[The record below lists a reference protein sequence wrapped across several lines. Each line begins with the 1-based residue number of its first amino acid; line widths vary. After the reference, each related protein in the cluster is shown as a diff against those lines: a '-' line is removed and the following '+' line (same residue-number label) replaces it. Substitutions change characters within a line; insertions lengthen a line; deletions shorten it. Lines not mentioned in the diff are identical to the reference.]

1 MIIARK
7 INERKQLEAKEEHRR
22 LTVKAQYEHDVAILE
37 AKKTEAIAKAKL
49 DAIEQ
54 SITDDE
60 IKSHGDRSKTQTDIK
75 KEQTAAWLNDLA
87 LDEIETTSTDTHRSL
102 SSPQVSPALHPKDR
116 PPAMQ
121 PTPDSPLHTVQ
132 QSSDIS
138 QRMGLMSAANKR
150 LSSTLARLS
159 LPKCHPDIF
168 SGDSTM
174 FHPWKTAFKG
184 MLENCR
190 VVSSNEINYLHIY
203 TSGLPQKMVDSYR
216 RRQHN
221 HPENLLKK
229 LWTELEDRF
238 GNPATITNAFLT
250 KLRDSSKFSDEDKA
264 KLQAFSDLCAVIA
277 AQMDYLPGPR
287 ISQLS

>member
-87 LDEIETTSTDTHRSL
+87 LDENETTSTDTHRSL
-102 SSPQVSPALHPKDR
+102 SSPQVSPALHPTDR
-116 PPAMQ
+116 PPATQ

-168 SGDSTM
+168 SGDSTT

-203 TSGLPQKMVDSYR
+203 TSGLPQKMVDRYR

-264 KLQAFSDLCAVIA
+264 KLQAFSDLCADIA